1 MPGEADRVDVAIG
14 IAPNLSVKVE
24 VMTRGSPLEV
34 LQTSLAGGVRR
45 DNELLDTSFGRV
57 DAFNRRRNF
66 VSYTNPEGEN
76 QSTPRCAA
84 DFCE

>member
-1 MPGEADRVDVAIG
+1 
-14 IAPNLSVKVE
+14 
-24 VMTRGSPLEV
+24 MTPMGSPLEV
-34 LQTSLAGGVRR
+34 LQTSLALVGVRR

-66 VSYTNPEGEN
+66 VSYTNPRRGEPEYP
-76 QSTPRCAA
+76 PRCALA